1 MFLTSHVYPSARAAG
16 FGTEPRGGRRSR
28 HQSPGP
34 GEYDA
39 MASVGAQALSTRVN
53 MPTVS
58 RLAPMARRA
67 RGAGTHA
74 AAAAAAARY
83 YCAAQPRRPRA
94 RRSTRR
100 GQEPGAHSRARG
112 ALLTRAPYP
121 FPPSR
126 QAGFGALTAKR
137 DRRPQQAS
145 DLGPAAYTLPPWV
158 GGRAIKLSTVHSSPA
173 FSLKDRLPS
182 PESRFANRD
191 VPGPGAYAQT
201 QILGH
206 SALSNVVS
214 PPAWG
219 MHLPRPHS
227 SPTGAEGSLDSLA
240 SSGDPAE
247 AARLRRAANSP
258 GPGEYSPNSS
268 FVEPAPPR
276 YSLGRRSTSP
286 GPRAGSGNLGP
297 GSYDIA
303 SVYGLGDRRT
313 IGTAALSPSFSLRP
327 RTTDNTASR
336 NRRYPS
342 PAPNEYTMPP
352 ALGPSPVYASAG
364 EFSMR
369 PRLERGGGANASPG
383 PGPGEYRVPS
393 TVGGVKVQ
401 STVATAPFW
410 GFGIGDRPGPRAP
423 ATPGPGAYRV
433 PASFRPLSPDSVS
446 GITLRGRLAQGT
458 PEAAAL
464 KNDSPGPAAFGQLD
478 VTALGTHPKVRT
490 PGLSHGPRM
499 EMTRAQREQAEGP
512 KTVLAAIDYNKVKAA
527 APSFSLRGRSQPGR
541 RNATEIGPA
550 AYNLQGSG
558 LKSVQRRNTPSWT
571 LKARWHVDERGNG
584 VPGPGA
590 YGELVMPF
598 LDMKLGKSARGGSPG
613 ARSRASSPS
622 GSPGISPQTSL
633 YDLGG
638 DASPAGPSRA
648 RSPAQNAFGRMS
660 MGPGLAAMLNG

>member
-1 MFLTSHVYPSARAAG
+1 M
-16 FGTEPRGGRRSR
+16 
-28 HQSPGP
+28 Q
-34 GEYDA
+34 
-39 MASVGAQALSTRVN
+39 
-53 MPTVS
+53 
-58 RLAPMARRA
+58 
-67 RGAGTHA
+67 
-74 AAAAAAARY
+74 
-83 YCAAQPRRPRA
+83 
-94 RRSTRR
+94 
-100 GQEPGAHSRARG
+100 
-112 ALLTRAPYP
+112 
-121 FPPSR
+121 
-126 QAGFGALTAKR
+126 
-137 DRRPQQAS
+137 
-145 DLGPAAYTLPPWV
+145 
-158 GGRAIKLSTVHSSPA
+158 SSPA

-201 QILGH
+201 RILGK
-206 SALSNVVS
+206 SALSNVAS

-219 MHLPRPHS
+219 MHLPRPHT
-227 SPTGAEGSLDSLA
+227 SPAGAEGSLESLG
-240 SSGDPAE
+240 STSGDPAE

-258 GPGEYSPNSS
+258 GPGEYSPNAS
-268 FVEPAPPR
+268 FTEPAPPR

-286 GPRAGSGNLGP
+286 GPRAGSGSLGP

-303 SVYGLGDRRT
+303 GVYGVGDRRT

-327 RTTDNTASR
+327 RTTDNTAAR

-342 PAPNEYTMPP
+342 PAPNEYNLPS
-352 ALGPSPVYASAG
+352 ALGPSPVYPSSG
-364 EFSMR
+364 EFSLR
-369 PRLERGGGANASPG
+369 PRLDRGRPGGASPG
-383 PGPGEYRVPS
+383 PGPGEYSVPS
-393 TVGGVKVQ
+393 TVGGVKAQ
-401 STVATAPFW
+401 STIATAPFW

-433 PASFRPLSPDSVS
+433 PASFRPLSPDSPS
-446 GITLRGRLAQGT
+446 GITLRGRLTQGT

-490 PGLSHGPRM
+490 PGLSTGPRM

-512 KTVLAAIDYNKVKAA
+512 KTVLAAIDYNKVKHA

-541 RNATEIGPA
+541 RSATEIGPA

-558 LKSVQRRNTPSWT
+558 LHSVQRRNTPSWT

-598 LDMKLGKSARGGSPG
+598 LDLKLGKSRSRGGSP
-613 ARSRASSPS
+613 ARSRASSPAN
-622 GSPGISPQTSL
+622 SPGVSPQTSMYNL
-633 YDLGG
+633 LDG
-638 DASPAGPSRA
+638 DGASGVPSRS